1 MQNIPSSPCTATQT
15 NLGVCFIP
23 GYGKGRIYNVD
34 RLSNRDVKHASLFTD
49 IFIVVM
55 FPVFIDGGGP
65 TMLKM
70 VALLIAHLLEYQII
84 TRKVIKKREL

>member
-1 MQNIPSSPCTATQT
+1 
-15 NLGVCFIP
+15 
-23 GYGKGRIYNVD
+23 
-34 RLSNRDVKHASLFTD
+34 
-49 IFIVVM
+49 M